1 MLVFAATGAVIVL
14 MLTAAVVIA
23 TIMVVVVMVVVTV
36 LMVVLVLV
44 MVPVV
49 MPVMLVMVLMTT
61 AAVVTATIMVVMRL
75 TLRGMRLAT
84 SMALLHNAMNRGR
97 GIPLQHAH
105 AHARLLFAH
114 LCHDYSPST
123 DTASAACSR
132 PTRSNVATC
141 SSANE

>member
-1 MLVFAATGAVIVL
+1 ML

-36 LMVVLVLV
+36 LMVVIVVVLVLV

-105 AHARLLFAH
+105 ARLLFAH